1 MSATLLTC
9 AETPLAWPG
18 GISVDELPPQKT
30 VGIRLLAPL
39 SGPLTLEPRPAR
51 DGVTVNEATNV
62 GADYRGQRYS
72 LEEAVFHVPGL
83 HVFPGQKDVYPAEY
97 HLHFTTY
104 STPQRSLTL
113 VIPVSH
119 KVTGAGQDYFA
130 ALAAV
135 ADPAA
140 TRPTLETLL
149 KPGDDVLQYRGPEIR
164 GRVGGGQP
172 DTCDADDV
180 TNEMQ
185 FLLVR
190 TPCQIRASDLERI
203 PREGSTRGVVLAN
216 DTAAMPFPGIA
227 PTARLTRDR
236 LLRTVVLARPG
247 ILGPLVTSTDASG
260 NIGPGGQQRPNRPP
274 LGPGGEDPTLASVT
288 SEYTCRPIQVVD
300 GQDVVSDAS
309 GSGFQTLA
317 QVLGLVPTPDSGSG
331 DGGGG
336 VPTAPMIGV
345 VQGVAFF
352 VSLTVLIIIRLLFG
366 LLWTWKFNN
375 SVEVTDWGAGSWP
388 LFVLEVLVM
397 LGIAGSSAAGSNW
410 ILQAIG
416 A

>member
-18 GISVDELPPQKT
+18 GIAVDELPPQKT
-30 VGIRLLAPL
+30 AGIRVIAPL

-51 DGVTVNEATNV
+51 DGITVNEAGNI

-97 HLHFTTY
+97 HLHFTTF
-104 STPQRSLTL
+104 STPTRSLTL

-119 KVTGAGQDYFA
+119 KVTGAGQDYFT
-130 ALAAV
+130 ALDAV

-149 KPGDDVLQYRGPEIR
+149 KPGDDVLQYRGPDIR

-172 DTCDADDV
+172 DTCDADV

-216 DTAAMPFPGIA
+216 DTAAMPFPGPA
-227 PTARLTRDR
+227 PKTRLTRDR

-247 ILGPLVTSTDASG
+247 ILGSATLKDASG
-260 NIGPGGQQRPNRPP
+260 SAAPP
-274 LGPGGEDPTLASVT
+274 LGPSGTQDLPSLA

-300 GQDVVSDAS
+300 GQDVVADVS

-317 QVLGLVPTPDSGSG
+317 QVLGLVSTP
-331 DGGGG
+331 GGGDEPSG
-336 VPTAPMIGV
+336 GATGISAGGA
-345 VQGVAFF
+345 VQMVGFF
-352 VSLTVLIIIRLLFG
+352 VSLFILVIVRLLLG
-366 LLWTWKFNN
+366 RIWTWKFSGVN
-375 SVEVTDWGAGSWP
+375 VTDWGAGSWW
-388 LFVLEVLVM
+388 LFLLELALM
-397 LGIAGSSAAGSNW
+397 AGIAGSAVAGSNG
-410 ILQAIG
+410 ILQLIG